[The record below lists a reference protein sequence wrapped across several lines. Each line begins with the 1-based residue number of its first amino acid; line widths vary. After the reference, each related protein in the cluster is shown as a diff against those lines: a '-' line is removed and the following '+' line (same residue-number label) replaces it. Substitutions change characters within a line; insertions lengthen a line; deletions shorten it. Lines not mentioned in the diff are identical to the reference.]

1 MANYQPYSPDQAE
14 LLPAHVKDVLGAD
27 HLCFLVHEVVESLD
41 LSGFENEEEDPGGQR
56 AYDPRLMLKVWLYG
70 FGVNVRTTRKLE
82 QRIREDLGFRY
93 LAGGAAPDHK
103 TLSEFHRRHRAAIVE
118 LFTQVLLFLRRA
130 GLARLGTV
138 AIDSTRVKA
147 QASPDR
153 LLRQDRLEQE
163 LRQKV
168 EHWQRELDDD
178 PDREPGTRVGQ
189 EQISR
194 VREQLKQ
201 LRRSGESKL
210 SSTDPDARFLRERG
224 GRFVLGYTAELAVSE
239 DHFIV
244 AQRVTQN
251 KSDNQALVP
260 MVDEVERQC
269 TARPQRILADSGFF
283 CNQNLREMEAR
294 GIAAYLPDPCMAREL
309 NTGQVAVGVGR
320 MTVSDP
326 SLLRLRQRL
335 RSAEGRAWYKK
346 RKALVEPAFGI
357 LKEQR
362 GMRQF
367 QRRGLA
373 LVAVE
378 WTLATIAHNLIRY
391 HTLRCTC

>member
-1 MANYQPYSPDQAE
+1 MPNYQPYSPEQAE
-14 LLPAHVKDVLGAD
+14 LLPAHVKDVLGRD

-41 LSGFENEEEDPGGQR
+41 LSNFESGDEDAGGQR

-93 LAGGAAPDHK
+93 LAGGATPDHK

-118 LFTQVLLFLRRA
+118 LFTQVLVFLRST

-153 LLRQDRLEQE
+153 VQPRRRLEEE

-168 EHWQRELDDD
+168 ERWQRELDDD

-189 EQISR
+189 EQIER

-201 LRRSGESKL
+201 LRQDGESKV
-210 SSTDPDARFLRERG
+210 SSTDPEARFLREHG
-224 GRFVLGYTAELAVSE
+224 GRFVLGYTAEVAVSE

-251 KSDNQALVP
+251 TSDNHSLVP

-269 TARPQRILADSGFF
+269 AARPQRVLADSGFF
-283 CNQNLREMEAR
+283 CNQNLREMEVR
-294 GIAAYLPDPCMAREL
+294 GIEAYLPDANLAREL
-309 NTGQVAVGVGR
+309 NTGQAARGVGR
-320 MTVSDP
+320 MAVSDP
-326 SLLRLRQRL
+326 SLQRLRQRL
-335 RSAEGRAWYKK
+335 RSRAGRGWYKK
-346 RKALVEPAFGI
+346 RKALVEPVFGI

-362 GMRQF
+362 GMRRF
-367 QRRGLA
+367 QRRGLSA
-373 LVAVE
+373 VAVE
-378 WTLATIAHNLIRY
+378 WALAVIAHNLIRY
-391 HTLRCTC
+391 HTLRRNT

>member
-1 MANYQPYSPDQAE
+1 MPNYQPYSPDQAA

-27 HLCFLVHEVVESLD
+27 HLCFLVHEVVESFD
-41 LSGFENEEEDPGGQR
+41 LHGFEEEEKDLGGQR

-118 LFTQVLLFLRRA
+118 LFTQVLMLLRRA
-130 GLARLGTV
+130 GLVQLGTV

-153 LLRQDRLEQE
+153 VLHEERLEQE
-163 LRQKV
+163 LRRKV
-168 EHWQRELDDD
+168 ERWQRELDDD

-189 EQISR
+189 EQIDR
-194 VREQLKQ
+194 VRQQLKQ
-201 LRRSGESKL
+201 VRQSGESKL
-210 SSTDPDARFLRERG
+210 SSTDPQARFLRERG
-224 GRFVLGYTAELAVSE
+224 QRFVLGYNAELAVSE

-251 KSDNQALVP
+251 KNDNHALIP

-269 TARPQRILADSGFF
+269 AQRPQRILADSGFF
-283 CNQNLREMEAR
+283 CNHNLQEMEAR
-294 GIAAYLPDPCMAREL
+294 GI
-309 NTGQVAVGVGR
+309 
-320 MTVSDP
+320 
-326 SLLRLRQRL
+326 
-335 RSAEGRAWYKK
+335 
-346 RKALVEPAFGI
+346 
-357 LKEQR
+357 
-362 GMRQF
+362 
-367 QRRGLA
+367 
-373 LVAVE
+373 
-378 WTLATIAHNLIRY
+378 
-391 HTLRCTC
+391 